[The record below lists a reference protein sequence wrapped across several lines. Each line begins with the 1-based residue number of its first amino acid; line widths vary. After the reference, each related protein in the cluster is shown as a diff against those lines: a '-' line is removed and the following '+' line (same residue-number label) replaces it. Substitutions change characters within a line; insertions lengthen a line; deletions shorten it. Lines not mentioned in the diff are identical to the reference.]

1 MLVPICFST
10 TISYVLLA
18 NTQQS
23 WTVPNGFYYD
33 WITDNRASTQTIVQI
48 LAAVLGICP
57 RLTVSQGFNFLTRR
71 SLSSHPLSLDFID
84 FLNGLAMSRVNW
96 SLPLPYLPLLCI
108 AELLALIPAALW
120 AGALT
125 PVYVPMTAK
134 GPFWI
139 KVPTWSNATQDMWWR
154 NWYDYVYQGGT
165 TLQTELGIFSYAV
178 HTSRY
183 GYLLNDVSAASTL
196 DGKHPTFT
204 KSDNTNYTYSGRS
217 YGAGSSVGLNDSS
230 LTQEPHIVAYSY
242 NETAYH
248 VKYQCTYNGSV
259 KQALEEREIPGQV
272 VKQYFTHPTSQ
283 EAGYMTGNFAG
294 TDKVVASSTVSE
306 KEFVLSTMGYS
317 TLQNVSCWTDI
328 VPTLFQVNVHIDKR
342 QISVIPIPQAEVSNL
357 ELPYRIAIKCTDS
370 MAALAMISSTSY
382 TSIFPDMLMNN
393 IYKVHKQNTNETVE
407 QKNLRGVAESAN
419 ALFDQAFI
427 GDASAQLVIAQE
439 YSNQNATVTVLALTV
454 GQPVFI
460 YLVVA
465 MNTVVLI
472 ASLAEAIR
480 TKFWRGLTSLDMTN
494 TKSVILASS
503 AGGTAVYQHVKG
515 VYKVTHGEEWEGDND
530 NKVVGKVKVVLTHS
544 RGNPSISLA
553 T

>member
-1 MLVPICFST
+1 MNKSSYKPIASPEPPAQCRQISAFKKTLILVPICFST

-96 SLPLPYLPLLCI
+96 SLPLPYLLLLCV
-108 AELLALIPAALW
+108 AEFLALIPAALW

-154 NWYDYVYQGGT
+154 NC
-165 TLQTELGIFSYAV
+165 
-178 HTSRY
+178 
-183 GYLLNDVSAASTL
+183 
-196 DGKHPTFT
+196 
-204 KSDNTNYTYSGRS
+204 GRS

-230 LTQEPHIVAYSY
+230 LTQEPHVVAYSY

-357 ELPYRIAIKCTDS
+357 EPPYRIAIKCTDS

-393 IYKVHKQNTNETVE
+393 IYKVQKQRTNETVE

-419 ALFDQAFI
+419 ALFDQSFI

-460 YLVVA
+460 YLAVA

-480 TKFWRGLTSLDMTN
+480 TKFW
-494 TKSVILASS
+494 
-503 AGGTAVYQHVKG
+503 GG
-515 VYKVTHGEEWEGDND
+515 
-530 NKVVGKVKVVLTHS
+530 
-544 RGNPSISLA
+544 
-553 T
+553 